1 MTYEYRYNIYDSH
14 MSHTPIAN
22 YNEDHIACRGKKY
35 YSNTSFM
42 CEHIPYSCQNFVI
55 KCIGPDNKIIFT
67 TSYKK
72 LECNLTRASG
82 KGRIKELYSTLEK
95 IKNGEY
101 VKENEDP
108 LIDRIDEKS
117 NGKLDKEEFENSDE
131 ELEPEDILEFIKSTI
146 KMTMKMTS
154 KYKKHLESSSET
166 QKYTQIYEQL
176 NMMMENIKN

>member
-14 MSHTPIAN
+14 MSYTPMAN
-22 YNEDHIACRGKKY
+22 YNEDHIVCRGETY
-35 YSNTSFM
+35 YSHTSFM
-42 CEHIPYSCQNFVI
+42 RDHMSYKKNFVI
-55 KCIGPDNKIIFT
+55 KCIGSDNKIIFT

-82 KGRIKELYSTLEK
+82 KDRIKELYSTLEK

-101 VKENEDP
+101 VKESEDP
-108 LIDRIDEKS
+108 LIDRIDEKC
-117 NGKLDKEEFENSDE
+117 NDKLDKEDSENSDE
-131 ELEPEDILEFIKSTI
+131 ELEPEDILKFIKSTI

-154 KYKKHLESSSET
+154 KYKKHLESSSEI